1 MSFLANFT
9 NLCIHVGKSPTAV
22 CKEIGLSNA
31 TYSAWRKRDTVPS
44 EKTLLKISNYFGVS
58 KEHLLSDD
66 VMKYINIPFYKSRNW
81 GRKKRIAVKDLSERD
96 LLQLYRKVSPQAKSL
111 VLDYLVKSAEI
122 EVAATAPVEKIVAD
136 AAKSSV
142 VAAEARPVARGELQ
156 NKTTGGI
163 KVKVKSGGKK

>member
-31 TYSAWRKRDTVPS
+31 TFTAWRKRNAVPS
-44 EKTLLKISNYFGVS
+44 QKTLLKISNYFGVS
-58 KEHLLSDD
+58 VEHLLSDD
-66 VMKYINIPFYKSRNW
+66 VMKYINIPITKARNF
-81 GRKKRIAVKDLSERD
+81 GRSKKIAVKDLTERE

-122 EVAATAPVEKIVAD
+122 EVAPAAPVKKVVAD
-136 AAKSSV
+136 ATKSPV
-142 VAAEARPVARGELQ
+142 VAAEARPTIRGELQ

-163 KVKVKSGGKK
+163 RVKVRSGGKK